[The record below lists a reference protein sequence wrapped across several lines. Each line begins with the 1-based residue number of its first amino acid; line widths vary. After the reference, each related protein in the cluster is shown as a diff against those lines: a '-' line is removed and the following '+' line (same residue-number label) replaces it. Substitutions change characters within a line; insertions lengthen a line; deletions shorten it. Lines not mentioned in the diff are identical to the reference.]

1 MNRCAGNCIRILGID
16 YFCRHGSSVNG
27 FECWFC
33 FSGWSIHILGDELFH
48 HHRLPAP
55 EGQAKPSRST
65 IALNLEV
72 YFDFMTLRKKEAG
85 TAMPQETCGGSWG
98 AAPIRGALC

>member
-1 MNRCAGNCIRILGID
+1 MV
-16 YFCRHGSSVNG
+16 SSVG
-27 FECWFC
+27 SV
-33 FSGWSIHILGDELFH
+33 FSGWSIHIFGDEPFH

-65 IALNLEV
+65 IGLNLEV